1 MKRNET
7 TDTVVFSS
15 RLESVKYEA
24 RLFPD
29 IHGPRGIEAKPVVL
43 PPFHIKPTG
52 EGFFLRNK

>member
-7 TDTVVFSS
+7 TDTVVFS
-15 RLESVKYEA
+15 RDQSVKCEA